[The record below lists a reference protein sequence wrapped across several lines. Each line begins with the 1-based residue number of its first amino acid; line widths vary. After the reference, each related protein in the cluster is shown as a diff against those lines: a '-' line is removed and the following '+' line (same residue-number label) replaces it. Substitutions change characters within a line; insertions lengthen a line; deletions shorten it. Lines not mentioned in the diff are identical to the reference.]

1 MAKVAKKRL
10 SKADFLSGNRVKQ
23 LRCGSITDNSA
34 FFDEDG
40 RGKTYHLI
48 FCYDVIQQLPFSLRK
63 IAIDKMLSHLF
74 PQGTLIIFDSEFW
87 SLYGIKMALKKII
100 TRYTPIDLVPS
111 FYCLAKYPSLRFYR
125 LRMILSGF
133 KAEVIISKNGKKRAI
148 VIQKPVNIRKKK

>member
-1 MAKVAKKRL
+1 
-10 SKADFLSGNRVKQ
+10 
-23 LRCGSITDNSA
+23 
-34 FFDEDG
+34 
-40 RGKTYHLI
+40 
-48 FCYDVIQQLPFSLRK
+48 
-63 IAIDKMLSHLF
+63 MLSHLF